1 MLDLPEFTN
10 VEKYLWLEEK
20 PTLAVGAPDILTELL
35 AEPDLEGTDLGI
47 ENTNN
52 STQPLLKGG
61 AGGVMIDDLG
71 ESILSDSEVEQSDF
85 LVRWRQKKDKLDKVA
100 LIPTSRKF
108 WGRDKNDVTGRRRVK
123 LSSLATRQWAG
134 FLSAGFLIYL

>member
-52 STQPLLKGG
+52 STQLLLNLKGG
-61 AGGVMIDDLG
+61 EGGVMIDDLG

-85 LVRWRQKKDKLDKVA
+85 LVRWRRKKNKLEEVA

-108 WGRDKNDVTGRRRVK
+108 WDRDKNDVTERHRVK
-123 LSSLATRQWAG
+123 LFDNWQFAAL
-134 FLSAGFLIYL
+134 